1 MKELYYLNKNELPT
15 LPYIH
20 DCVIKEI
27 ELNDDYLIFKFE
39 DDISDYDSILNK
51 NYKSLIIKYHLIENL
66 FVYKFKRLFNKEYY
80 YLLEDNKINKLKD
93 LEYLYQYVDF
103 YSLII
108 KIVRGRD
115 YYIFDLDV
123 DYIEYEWIEG
133 D

>member
-66 FVYKFKRLFNKEYY
+66 FVYKSKRLFNKEYY

-108 KIVRGRD
+108 KIFRGRD

>member
-66 FVYKFKRLFNKEYY
+66 FVFKSKRLFNKEYY

>member
-66 FVYKFKRLFNKEYY
+66 FVYKSKRLFNKEYY

-93 LEYLYQYVDF
+93 LDYLYQYVDF

>member
-66 FVYKFKRLFNKEYY
+66 FVYKSKRLFNKEYY
-80 YLLEDNKINKLKD
+80 YLLKDNKINKLKD
-93 LEYLYQYVDF
+93 LDYLYQYVDF

>member
-66 FVYKFKRLFNKEYY
+66 FVYKSKRLFNKEYY

>member
-27 ELNDDYLIFKFE
+27 ELNDEYLIFKFE
-39 DDISDYDSILNK
+39 DDISDHDSILNK

-66 FVYKFKRLFNKEYY
+66 FVYKSKRLFNKEFY
-80 YLLEDNKINKLKD
+80 YLLKDNKINKLKD

-115 YYIFDLDV
+115 YFIFDLDV

>member
-51 NYKSLIIKYHLIENL
+51 NYKSLIIKYHLIEDL
-66 FVYKFKRLFNKEYY
+66 FVYKSKRLFNKEYY
-80 YLLEDNKINKLKD
+80 YLLKDNKINKLKD
-93 LEYLYQYVDF
+93 LEYLYQYVSH
-103 YSLII
+103 YQLII
-108 KIVRGRD
+108 ELFSSVRLYMKIEC
-115 YYIFDLDV
+115 

>member
-27 ELNDDYLIFKFE
+27 ELNDEYLIFKFE

-51 NYKSLIIKYHLIENL
+51 NYKSLIIKYHLIEDL
-66 FVYKFKRLFNKEYY
+66 FVYKSKRLFNKEYY

>member
-1 MKELYYLNKNELPT
+1 MKEIFYLNKNELPT

-27 ELNDDYLIFKFE
+27 ELNDEYLIFKFE

-66 FVYKFKRLFNKEYY
+66 FVYKSKRLFNKEYY

>member
-27 ELNDDYLIFKFE
+27 ELNDEYLIFKFE

-66 FVYKFKRLFNKEYY
+66 FVYKSKRLFNKEYY

-93 LEYLYQYVDF
+93 LDYLYQYVDF

-108 KIVRGRD
+108 KIFRGRD

>member
-1 MKELYYLNKNELPT
+1 MKELYYLNKNELPP

-27 ELNDDYLIFKFE
+27 ELIDEYLIFKFE
-39 DDISDYDSILNK
+39 DDISDHDSILNK

-66 FVYKFKRLFNKEYY
+66 FVYKSKRLFNKEFYH
-80 YLLEDNKINKLKD
+80 LLKDNKINKLKD
-93 LEYLYQYVDF
+93 LDYLYQYVDF

>member
-27 ELNDDYLIFKFE
+27 ELNDEYLIFKFE
-39 DDISDYDSILNK
+39 DDISDHDSILNK

-66 FVYKFKRLFNKEYY
+66 FVYKSKRLFNKEYY

-108 KIVRGRD
+108 KIFRGRD